1 MKKSTV
7 EKLNKAIDV
16 TGDLIPVD
24 INKKE
29 KVSVKSEA
37 SDLAADYTFSREQYH
52 SLIDKGNEALEEL
65 LAVAKESESARAYE
79 VTAQLVRTLSDTT
92 KELLELQKSKKEQKN
107 FKICYIARKNKMPRP
122 ENFKQQFDA
131 DSEAL
136 SLSWKDEL
144 IVIVLLFPIQV
155 TFISTFFTEETM
167 KDAWTNLGLMPDW
180 YQTILMVVTL
190 VVFGLKALVFRI
202 AEKLFH
208 K

>member
-37 SDLAADYTFSREQYH
+37 SDLTDDYNFSREQYH

-92 KELLELQKSKKEQKN
+92 KELLELQKSKKEIEKEVKDPQTVN
-107 FKICYIARKNKMPRP
+107 N
-122 ENFKQQFDA
+122 
-131 DSEAL
+131 
-136 SLSWKDEL
+136 SLFIGSTKEL
-144 IVIVLLFPIQV
+144 QDLLQ
-155 TFISTFFTEETM
+155 S
-167 KDAWTNLGLMPDW
+167 K
-180 YQTILMVVTL
+180 
-190 VVFGLKALVFRI
+190 K
-202 AEKLFH
+202 
-208 K
+208 